1 MMKIFLVSIGG
12 AFGGAFRYLIA
23 NFIQRLFP
31 MSLPIGTLTV
41 NFLGSLILG
50 FLIFGL
56 DQRNLLSINWKLILA
71 VGFCGSL
78 TTFSTFSLETVSLFL
93 ESEFLLATINIL
105 LNLIITFI
113 AIGFAYFI
121 SRG

>member
-1 MMKIFLVSIGG
+1 MIKIILVAVGG
-12 AFGGAFRYLIA
+12 AFGGAFRYVVA
-23 NFIQRLFP
+23 NFVQRLLP
-31 MSLPIGTLTV
+31 MPLPIGTLSV

-56 DQRNLLSINWKLILA
+56 DQRNLLTLNWKLILA

-78 TTFSTFSLETVSLFL
+78 TTFSTFSLETISLLFD
-93 ESEFLLATINIL
+93 SEFLLASANIL
-105 LNLIITFI
+105 LNLVVTFAAI
-113 AIGFAYFI
+113 AFAYYI

>member
-1 MMKIFLVSIGG
+1 MIKIILVAVGG
-12 AFGGAFRYLIA
+12 AFGGAFRYVIA

-31 MSLPIGTLTV
+31 MPLPIGTLTV

-56 DQRNLLSINWKLILA
+56 DQKNLLSLNWKLILA

-78 TTFSTFSLETVSLFL
+78 TTFSTFSLETVSLLFD
-93 ESEFLLATINIL
+93 SEFLLATANIL
-105 LNLIITFI
+105 LNLIVTFI
-113 AIGFAYFI
+113 AIGFAYYI

>member
-1 MMKIFLVSIGG
+1 MMKIMFVAIGS
-12 AFGGAFRYLIA
+12 ALGGTFRYVIA

-31 MSLPIGTLTV
+31 MPLPIGTLTV

-56 DQRNLLSINWKLILA
+56 DQSNLLSQNWKLILA

-78 TTFSTFSLETVSLFL
+78 TTFSTFSLETFSLL
-93 ESEFLLATINIL
+93 IDAEFLLATINIL
-105 LNLIITFI
+105 LNLVVTFI
-113 AIGFAYFI
+113 AIGFAYYI